1 MIDRITSTLAFKSNI
16 QPVST
21 KIIMEDKRFLGHVR
35 DPFCLEILYRSQRYT
50 LTSIQAKEFKNA
62 SMHCA
67 YAFKDDYPWGTII
80 TEEGKEKVVCKCI
93 NTECIHFKS
102 CRPHFDSLEL
112 ETLRENESYVSR
124 ITESLNLV
132 SNETKETKIGDEEN
146 NGDLTAASV
155 LFAPKD
161 VETVTENTTTEE
173 TENVPETG
181 TEIIED
187 PVVITDIADATFS
200 SFVSVEQSKIIELNA
215 VQRSIINAGPGTGKT
230 WTLIEKIK
238 YMLNTGVEAENI
250 LVLCFSRAAVE
261 VIRNRLEAAAEK
273 DELPLNWHLIDVR
286 TFDSFATYML
296 AWLQENIPELLPS
309 GYSLEG
315 QNYEQRIR
323 TATKILQTEKDMLEE
338 YEHIIV
344 DEVQDLVGS
353 RAEMVLAL
361 LSGLPDTCGFTL
373 LGDSCQA
380 LYDYLA
386 VKDENVMSSDA
397 FYKTIFHQF
406 RTGNFFKLEKNYR
419 QGDEFGQM
427 TIPYR
432 EAILSEIQENR
443 ISSATALNNHL
454 NSSDINLQHVSKKDI
469 DKYTKNGTVGILTR
483 TNGQAL
489 QISAWLRTE
498 GIKHQLQKPIN
509 SMDLAAWVA
518 NVLLLAETDV
528 IDFEEFDSIFS
539 SLYPGYAPKA
549 FRYWEALLSTQR
561 DESKAHYEIEDLLK
575 GLLQNSRHPLLFE
588 EPVKAS
594 DAITVSNIHRAKG
607 REFDSVLV
615 IEDVI
620 AGMTEP
626 ENDDLLEHKVC
637 YVALTRPK
645 KLVEKVFLKPQFI
658 YISKDENR
666 KCFRSGGFANK
677 KYLSHYEIGDS
688 TDLNVR
694 SFGRSAEVQ
703 DILRNKLTDGT
714 RLKLLKCPKE
724 TQMYVTYKIVLEE
737 DTNCVLGYTS
747 WDFAIGMERAIQ
759 RIYNNHHS
767 IDYKYFPNIFGDIY
781 FNGLTTCVSALD
793 KSIEGARQ
801 FGGMFIWNGISLSG
815 FAQMEKDR
823 Y

>member
-1 MIDRITSTLAFKSNI
+1 
-16 QPVST
+16 
-21 KIIMEDKRFLGHVR
+21 
-35 DPFCLEILYRSQRYT
+35 
-50 LTSIQAKEFKNA
+50 
-62 SMHCA
+62 MHCA

-80 TEEGKEKVVCKCI
+80 TEDGKEKVVCKCI

-102 CRPHFDSLEL
+102 CRPDFDNLEL
-112 ETLRENESYVSR
+112 EALRENESYVSR
-124 ITESLNLV
+124 ITESLNTV
-132 SNETKETKIGDEEN
+132 INETKETKKEDVEKKGDS
-146 NGDLTAASV
+146 DAASI

-161 VETVTENTTTEE
+161 VVTATENTTTEE
-173 TENVPETG
+173 TENVSDTK
-181 TEIIED
+181 TDIIED
-187 PVVITDIADATFS
+187 PVVITDVADATFA
-200 SFVSVEQSKIIELNA
+200 SFLSVEQNKIIELDA
-215 VQRSIINAGPGTGKT
+215 AERSIVNAGPGTGKT

-238 YMLNTGVEAENI
+238 YMLNTGVAAENI

-261 VIRNRLEAAAEK
+261 VIRNRLEVAAEE

-296 AWLQENIPELLPS
+296 AWLQENIPDLLPS
-309 GYSLEG
+309 GYSLES
-315 QNYEQRIR
+315 QNYEQRIK
-323 TATKILQTEKDMLEE
+323 TATEILRTEKDMLEE

-397 FYKTIFHQF
+397 FYKTIFHEF

-427 TIPYR
+427 TLPYR

-454 NSSDINLQHVSKKDI
+454 NSSDIKLQHVSKKDI
-469 DKYTKNGTVGILTR
+469 EKYTKNGTVGILTR

-588 EPVKAS
+588 EPIKVS

-620 AGMTEP
+620 SGMTEP

-714 RLKLLKCPKE
+714 RLKLLKCPKG

-737 DTNCVLGYTS
+737 NTNCVLGYTS